1 MILTSYI
8 FKQTSKSAFVST
20 FVLLGVIWLS
30 QSFRSINLII
40 EKGANLSDFFILSLY
55 SMPSWLII
63 ALPFGTFTG
72 CMISYLRLQ
81 SDKEIIVMKSA
92 GISPFNISKP
102 ALLVAVV
109 SSLILF
115 VISHFILPKT
125 YTNFKLL
132 QNEIRNSSQEVIF
145 KDNVFINLNKNQTIF
160 IGKITNS
167 NLLEEIFIQDKTDSS
182 NIVEYF
188 SKSGSVFIDDGINLR
203 MMKGTRISTD
213 KKGRSTILNFDNYN
227 LTVREDKNKSISN
240 RVIEYNEFSFFEL
253 LKKAEKK
260 RANQGKL
267 LAEAHTRNT
276 VFFMPIIFAL
286 IVMLT
291 ILNDNYS
298 RLVNTHKKTFAIGL
312 VFIVQSLTIIL
323 KNAVHNDISLLPLM
337 YLFPTSVIFFCFISL
352 RKKIN
357 TNKNQSNY
365 MV

>member
-8 FKQTSKSAFVST
+8 FKQTSKSTFVST

-40 EKGANLSDFFILSLY
+40 EKGANLSDFFILSLF

-63 ALPFGTFTG
+63 ALPFGTFAG

-81 SDKEIIVMKSA
+81 NDKEIIVMKSA

-102 ALLVAVV
+102 ALLVAIV
-109 SSLILF
+109 SSVTLLT
-115 VISHFILPKT
+115 ISHFILPKT

-132 QNEIRNSSQEVIF
+132 QNKIRNSSQEVIF

-160 IGKITNS
+160 IGKITKS

-203 MMKGTRISTD
+203 MIKGTRISTD

-227 LTVREDKNKSISN
+227 LTVREDELISD

-260 RANQGKL
+260 LANQGKL

-291 ILNDNYS
+291 ILNDHYS
-298 RLVNTHKKTFAIGL
+298 GLIKTYRKTFAIGL
-312 VFIVQSLTIIL
+312 VFIFQSLVIIL
-323 KNAVHNDISLLPLM
+323 KNAVHNDITLLPLM
-337 YLFPTSVIFFCFISL
+337 YLFPTSVLIFCFL
-352 RKKIN
+352 VLNKKIN
-357 TNKNQSNY
+357 VFTS
-365 MV
+365 

>member
-8 FKQTSKSAFVST
+8 FKQTSKSTFVST

-40 EKGANLSDFFILSLY
+40 EKGANFSDFFILSLY

-63 ALPFGTFTG
+63 ALPFGTFAG

-81 SDKEIIVMKSA
+81 NDKEIIVMKSA

-102 ALLVAVV
+102 AILVAVV
-109 SSLILF
+109 SSVTLF

-132 QNEIRNSSQEVIF
+132 QNEIRNSGQEFIF
-145 KDNVFINLNKNQTIF
+145 KHNVFININKNQTIF
-160 IGKITNS
+160 IGKITKN
-167 NLLEEIFIQDKTDSS
+167 NLLEEIFIQDKTDNS

-188 SKSGSVFIDDGINLR
+188 SKSGRVFIDDTINLR
-203 MMKGTRISTD
+203 MIKGTRISTD
-213 KKGRSTILNFDNYN
+213 KDGRSTILNFDNYN
-227 LTVREDKNKSISN
+227 LTVQEDKNKLVSN
-240 RVIEYNEFSFFEL
+240 RVVEYNEFSFLEL

-260 RANQGKL
+260 LSNQGKL

-298 RLVNTHKKTFAIGL
+298 RLVKTYKKTFAVGL
-312 VFIVQSLTIIL
+312 VFIMQSLVIIL

-337 YLFPTSVIFFCFISL
+337 YLFPTTVLFFCFIL
-352 RKKIN
+352 LTKKIN
-357 TNKNQSNY
+357 AYNS
-365 MV
+365 

>member
-132 QNEIRNSSQEVIF
+132 QNKIRNSSQEVIL

-160 IGKITNS
+160 IGKITKS

-203 MMKGTRISTD
+203 MIKGTRISTD

-323 KNAVHNDISLLPLM
+323 KNAVHNDISLLALM

-352 RKKIN
+352 NKKIN
-357 TNKNQSNY
+357 TNKNQSN
-365 MV
+365 

>member
-1 MILTSYI
+1 MILTRYI

-102 ALLVAVV
+102 ALLVAIV
-109 SSLILF
+109 SSVTLF
-115 VISHFILPKT
+115 TISHFILPKT

-160 IGKITNS
+160 IGKITKS

-188 SKSGSVFIDDGINLR
+188 SKSWSMFIDDGINLS
-203 MMKGTRISTD
+203 MMKCTRI
-213 KKGRSTILNFDNYN
+213 
-227 LTVREDKNKSISN
+227 
-240 RVIEYNEFSFFEL
+240 
-253 LKKAEKK
+253 
-260 RANQGKL
+260 
-267 LAEAHTRNT
+267 
-276 VFFMPIIFAL
+276 
-286 IVMLT
+286 
-291 ILNDNYS
+291 
-298 RLVNTHKKTFAIGL
+298 
-312 VFIVQSLTIIL
+312 
-323 KNAVHNDISLLPLM
+323 
-337 YLFPTSVIFFCFISL
+337 
-352 RKKIN
+352 
-357 TNKNQSNY
+357 
-365 MV
+365 